1 MSESARNPEV
11 IIIGGGI
18 QGCSTAVHLGLK
30 GVRAL
35 LIEKNYPGRHASGVN
50 AGGVSRIGRFP
61 SELPLS
67 ALSLEIWHDMESL
80 VDDDCGFISNGR
92 MKIAEN
98 EAEMEKLRERFNTVR
113 ALGHEHEQLI
123 DQYELRQLEPD
134 VAEHCVGG
142 IYAPDCGHANPFR
155 TTTAFARKARN
166 LGQTIMEG
174 VRVEKVSR
182 AAGVWTVRTDAG
194 EFQAPVLVNTA
205 GAWGDRISDQMGE
218 EVPMETI
225 APMLMVTARMPPIIR
240 GVMGATDRIL
250 SIKQVPNGTIII
262 GGGYRGTAD
271 RDAETTVLDYKKLAY
286 NAKIAT
292 EMFPK
297 LKGAR
302 IVRSWAGIEGRMA
315 DAMPV
320 ISPSKTEEAC
330 FHAFGFS
337 AHGFNLGPA
346 VGSVLSELITAGQS
360 NIPID
365 AFSIDRFAKA

>member
-1 MSESARNPEV
+1 MSETAPSPDV

-30 GVRAL
+30 GIGAL

-50 AGGVSRIGRFP
+50 AGGVNRIGRFP

-67 ALSLEIWHDMESL
+67 ALSLEIWHGIESL
-80 VDDDCGFISNGR
+80 VDDDCGFVANGR
-92 MKIAEN
+92 IKIAEN
-98 EAEMEKLRERFNTVR
+98 EAEMEKLRERFQRVR
-113 ALGHEHEQLI
+113 ALGHDHERLI
-123 DQYELRQLEPD
+123 DRQELRELEPD

-142 IYAPDCGHANPFR
+142 IVAPGCGHANPFR
-155 TTTAFARKARN
+155 TTTAFARKARE
-166 LGQTIMEG
+166 LGQTILEG

-182 AAGVWTVRTDAG
+182 ANGIWTVRTDSG
-194 EFQAPVLVNTA
+194 QFQAPVLVNTA
-205 GAWGDRISDQMGE
+205 GAWADRISAQMGE

-225 APMLMVTARMPPIIR
+225 APMLMVTARMPPVIR

-250 SIKQVPNGTIII
+250 SIKQVANGTVII

-271 RDAETTVLDYKKLAY
+271 RDAETTVLDYKKLAF

-315 DAMPV
+315 DAIPV
-320 ISPSKTEEAC
+320 ISPSMTEEGC

-346 VGSVLSELITAGQS
+346 VGRVLSELIATGRT
-360 NIPID
+360 NIPLD
-365 AFSIDRFAKA
+365 AFRIDRFRTA